1 MTNDNHHSPRLQGAK
16 PQRTVC
22 DEPLATTQGEAKG
35 SGRVHVRV
43 TSFRSRLI
51 DPDNIAAKYLVD
63 CCRYAGLIVD
73 DTAAQ
78 IEYSCSQIKCK
89 KGEEKT
95 VITIGKI

>member
-1 MTNDNHHSPRLQGAK
+1 MSHDNHNPPRLPCAK
-16 PQRTVC
+16 SQRAVRN
-22 DEPLATTQGEAKG
+22 EPLATTQGEAKG
-35 SGRVHVRV
+35 ASRVHVRV

-78 IEYSCSQIKCK
+78 IEYSCCQIKCK
-89 KGEEKT
+89 KEEEKT
-95 VITIGKI
+95 VITIEQI